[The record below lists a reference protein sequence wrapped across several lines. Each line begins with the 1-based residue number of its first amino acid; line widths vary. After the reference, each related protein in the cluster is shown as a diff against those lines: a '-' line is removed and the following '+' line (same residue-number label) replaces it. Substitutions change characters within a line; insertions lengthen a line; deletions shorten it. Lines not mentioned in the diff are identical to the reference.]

1 MAPRNW
7 ATGVS
12 MSSEN
17 VRISAQGKCPAAFCR
32 VADLVDRLGVRLT
45 GGARESTYF
54 LTVFLEIPS
63 SLALPRRE
71 TPCSLAWCTAFHRA
85 CLRGVAS
92 LGGGVSAF
100 RSSSLASC

>member
-1 MAPRNW
+1 M
-7 ATGVS
+7 
-12 MSSEN
+12 
-17 VRISAQGKCPAAFCR
+17 
-32 VADLVDRLGVRLT
+32 T

-63 SLALPRRE
+63 SLAMPRRE

-92 LGGGVSAF
+92 LGADRGMYFILRLTQLIVRPDS
-100 RSSSLASC
+100 R

>member
-1 MAPRNW
+1 M
-7 ATGVS
+7 S

-17 VRISAQGKCPAAFCR
+17 SRLIAQGKCPPALCW
-32 VADLVDRLGVRLT
+32 VADWVDRLGVRLT

-63 SLALPRRE
+63 SLAMPLRE
-71 TPCSLAWCTAFHRA
+71 TPCSLAWCTAFHRT

-92 LGGGVSAF
+92 LGDGVSAF
-100 RSSSLASC
+100 RSSSPAYC